1 MIKKL
6 KRKIILIIMI
16 PLISIIVGT
25 VIFLTY
31 SHYTSTIRA
40 TTMLIE
46 RVFGEDNKNEPQIK
60 TEQKGSQTEEL
71 EETIQQ
77 VELEGFYSF
86 VVKDSEIVDTYES
99 ISQEI
104 QNYAIEAAN
113 KGGESGIVG
122 DYIYKIRKQ
131 RKKDEGVQVI
141 LAESKDSI
149 NEIKTVTIVALL
161 GLILLVLI
169 IYIIAS
175 KITKIIIKPVE
186 TTLEK
191 QVQFISDASHE
202 LKTPLAVIQAN
213 ADVLETNQGSSKWL
227 TYIQNEINSMDKLI
241 NELLLLAKI
250 ENVDSLKSKEEFN
263 LSEQIEMVTSMFESM
278 AYEKQIEI
286 KLNIQENIKMIGD
299 KQDIEHILSTL
310 IDNAIKHTEA
320 KKEIIVEMNKEK
332 EEIEIQVKNIGE
344 AIPKEEREKIFERFY
359 RVDKARNRNE
369 KRYGLGLAIAK
380 STAEKYKGTISV
392 DYKDGFTIF
401 KVILQ
406 SK

>member
-1 MIKKL
+1 MIRNL
-6 KRKIILIIMI
+6 KRKIVLIIMI
-16 PLISIIVGT
+16 PLISIILGT
-25 VIFLTY
+25 IIFLTY
-31 SHYTSTIRA
+31 SHYISTIRA

-46 RVFGEDNKNEPQIK
+46 RVYGIDKQNELLLKPKEKNIEYSNKEDDEINQEI
-60 TEQKGSQTEEL
+60 
-71 EETIQQ
+71 
-77 VELEGFYSF
+77 ELEGFYSF
-86 VVKDSEIVDTYES
+86 VIKDSKIIDAVEG
-99 ISQEI
+99 ISEEI
-104 QNYAIEAAN
+104 QNYAIEAVN
-113 KGGESGIVG
+113 KGSENGIVG

-131 RKKDEGVQVI
+131 RKKDRGVQVI

-149 NEIKTVTIVALL
+149 NEIKIVTIVALL

-175 KITKIIIKPVE
+175 KITKLIIKPVE
-186 TTLEK
+186 TTFSK

-202 LKTPLAVIQAN
+202 LKTPLAVIQSN
-213 ADVLETNQGSSKWL
+213 AEVLEANQGNNKWL

-250 ENVDSLKSKEEFN
+250 ENVDSLKTKEEFN
-263 LSEQIEMVTSMFESM
+263 ISDQTEMVASMFESM
-278 AYEKQIEI
+278 AYEKQINM
-286 KLNIQENIKMIGD
+286 KLNIQENVKMYGD

-332 EEIEIQVKNIGE
+332 EHIHIQVKNIGDP
-344 AIPKEEREKIFERFY
+344 IPEEEREKIFERFY

-380 STAEKYKGTISV
+380 STAEKYNGTLV
-392 DYKDGFTIF
+392 
-401 KVILQ
+401 
-406 SK
+406 